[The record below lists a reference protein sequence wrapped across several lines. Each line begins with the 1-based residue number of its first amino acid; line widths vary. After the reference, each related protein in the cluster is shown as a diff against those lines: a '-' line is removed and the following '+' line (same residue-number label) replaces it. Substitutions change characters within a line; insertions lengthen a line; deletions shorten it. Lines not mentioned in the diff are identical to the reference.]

1 MSIPSLEDRLRA
13 IEDRLAIYTLIAS
26 HPLRRMEL
34 DTSHGEKSESYCG

>member
-26 HPLRRMEL
+26 HPPSAEQSIHMSTRLNEE
-34 DTSHGEKSESYCG
+34 T